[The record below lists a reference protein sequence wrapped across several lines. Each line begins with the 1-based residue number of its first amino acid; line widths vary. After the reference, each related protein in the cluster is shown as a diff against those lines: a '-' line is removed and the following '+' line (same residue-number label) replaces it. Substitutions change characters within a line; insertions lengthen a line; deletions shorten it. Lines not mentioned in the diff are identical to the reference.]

1 MYKEVFLT
9 HFNLS
14 FFKRKKNTCAQYTG
28 YENSCVSKDEKRLI
42 FREADMMREMSM
54 EDLLSYDVSEI
65 DLFYEDGQAV
75 KLPPKGMETDFINER
90 WAICRAR
97 NDHGN
102 KILMDNIE
110 ECYYEDDDES
120 DDENKDEDRS
130 EKSMSKKSKDTILY
144 EWRKHRY
151 NISIT
156 RTIKKDSQQRAR
168 DSDSVASYCCFD
180 LQQVLDTPHSNV
192 GEMFYKRTLSCYN
205 FVVNDDGNASCY
217 VWPETE
223 GNRGVN
229 EAGTCL
235 IDFVLQ
241 KAKLGV
247 KNILSF
253 CDNCPGQNR
262 NRPIAAAMVYTV
274 MNTPIE
280 VFFMC
285 FLEKG
290 HTENSADDIH
300 SLIER
305 ENNVSVY
312 SPRDWVVLMRQIK
325 TKMSP

>member
-1 MYKEVFLT
+1 M
-9 HFNLS
+9 
-14 FFKRKKNTCAQYTG
+14 
-28 YENSCVSKDEKRLI
+28 
-42 FREADMMREMSM
+42 
-54 EDLLSYDVSEI
+54 
-65 DLFYEDGQAV
+65 
-75 KLPPKGMETDFINER
+75 
-90 WAICRAR
+90 
-97 NDHGN
+97 
-102 KILMDNIE
+102 
-110 ECYYEDDDES
+110 
-120 DDENKDEDRS
+120 
-130 EKSMSKKSKDTILY
+130 
-144 EWRKHRY
+144 
-151 NISIT
+151 
-156 RTIKKDSQQRAR
+156 
-168 DSDSVASYCCFD
+168 
-180 LQQVLDTPHSNV
+180 LDTPHSNV